1 MASKGFTATAV
12 GAIAGP
18 LDAGA
23 GHTYSTF
30 NIKVN
35 SLAPDSVVALET
47 SPDGTTWT
55 EQARVTGGNRWG
67 FGRGDHRQREAR
79 VNVVNL
85 GTGGLPVSAVIT
97 ANI

>member
-1 MASKGFTATAV
+1 MGQQGYTATAT
-12 GAIAGP
+12 GPIAGP

-23 GHTYSTF
+23 GHAYGTF

-35 SLAPDSVVALET
+35 SQAADSVVTLET

-55 EQARVTGGNRWG
+55 EQARVTGGRRWG
-67 FGRGDHRQREAR
+67 FGRSDHRQRQAR

-85 GTGGLPVSAVIT
+85 GASGLPVSAVIT
-97 ANI
+97 WNP